1 MCTHP
6 GKKLYVAFV
15 DDISLGTDI
24 HKNQP
29 QLQSSTFEIVED
41 PPSPTLRPHSQPP
54 PPHSQPPPSHSQHA
68 QLNYTVTK
76 KQKHHTKAKK
86 AVEKALEIKARME
99 WYALRQKR
107 LLSKYKEHLQL
118 AQKYLED
125 EQGKPHIDSQGEEEE
140 NEDNL
145 LKYLYLRLDGRVFF

>member
-1 MCTHP
+1 MIF
-6 GKKLYVAFV
+6 LL
-15 DDISLGTDI
+15 LGTDI

-29 QLQSSTFEIVED
+29 QLQSSTFTTVED

-54 PPHSQPPPSHSQHA
+54 PPHSQPA
-68 QLNYTVTK
+68 QLNYAVTK
-76 KQKHHTKAKK
+76 KKKNHVKAKK
-86 AVEKALEIKARME
+86 AVEKALEIKARIE

-125 EQGKPHIDSQGEEEE
+125 EQKKTHIGSQGEEEE

-145 LKYLYLRLDGRVFF
+145 LKYLYLR

>member
-1 MCTHP
+1 MGTHA
-6 GKKLYVAFV
+6 GKLYVAFF
-15 DDISLGTDI
+15 DDISLGIHI

-29 QLQSSTFEIVED
+29 QLQSSTFEPVED

-54 PPHSQPPPSHSQHA
+54 PPHSQPV
-68 QLNYTVTK
+68 QLNYTITK
-76 KQKHHTKAKK
+76 KQKHHMKAKK

-125 EQGKPHIDSQGEEEE
+125 EQKKTHIDSQGEEEE

-145 LKYLYLRLDGRVFF
+145 LKYLYLRLDGSFFFSFFLIS